1 MGQTALLIH
10 HNTYSRTDCQRPV
23 QNSVSLFGKGVTAIH
38 PLCNAG
44 QAAEF
49 VIWQYDQYGNKVTDR
64 AEPGLFLAHA
74 TGPGTMQTD
83 ITAQDTG
90 KVTIM

>member
-1 MGQTALLIH
+1 MTH
-10 HNTYSRTDCQRPV
+10 QR
-23 QNSVSLFGKGVTAIH
+23 
-38 PLCNAG
+38 CNAG

-49 VIWQYDQYGNKVTDR
+49 IIWQYDQYGNKVTER

-74 TGPGTMQTD
+74 TGPGAMQTD

-90 KVTIM
+90 TVTIMYVYAIAGGGLHCC